1 MTTFAGSQASA
12 SILAPAVRRLNALT
26 ALDVNA
32 AQALRGALARARAYH
47 PPVELLVE
55 GQRITETLLLL
66 DGWAARVRNLADGRR
81 AIMNFLLPG
90 DLIGNCDHD
99 HPIAASTVVALT
111 RVAVCPAPPRGQ
123 SPALDRAYKLS
134 RATEEAY
141 LLAQITRLSRL
152 NAHDRLADLLLEL
165 LERLGAAGLA
175 PNGRYDFPMTQ
186 EIVGDALG
194 LSTVHVNR
202 TLQQVRRD
210 SGIAWSGRRVHIA
223 EPDVLRQA
231 IGREAVRVAD
241 SRPSAV
247 A

>member
-1 MTTFAGSQASA
+1 MTA
-12 SILAPAVRRLNALT
+12 AVRRLNAL
-26 ALDVNA
+26 APLDVDA
-32 AQALRGALARARAYH
+32 AEALRRAAARARACH
-47 PPVELLVE
+47 PPAELLVE
-55 GQRITETLLLL
+55 GQRITETLLFL

-99 HPIAASTVVALT
+99 HPLAASTVVPLT
-111 RVAVCPAPPRGQ
+111 RVVVCPAPPRGQ
-123 SPALDRAYKLS
+123 WPALDRAYKLS

-165 LERLGAAGLA
+165 LERLDAAGLA
-175 PNGRYDFPMTQ
+175 PNGRYDFPVTQ
-186 EIVGDALG
+186 EVVGDALG

-202 TLQQVRRD
+202 TLQQIRRD

-223 EPDVLRQA
+223 DPDALREA
-231 IGREAVRVAD
+231 IGRTAVRVTDNRA
-241 SRPSAV
+241 PAV